1 MSAAIT
7 ARQGC
12 RCPTQQ
18 DDESASL
25 ACGRPLTGC
34 MLFVEEEAMRTV
46 MWGWLLMIGLAAG
59 GLWAGEVRPPAV
71 AGQFYEGVSFALD
84 AQVGQLLREAA
95 LPAVTGRLVAVVAP
109 HAGYV
114 YSGRCAASVFGLLTT
129 GQVSRVIVLGP
140 SHHVPFAGVSLP
152 AVGVTAYRTPLGD
165 VPLDVGVCDGLRG
178 KPGFTVAPGADRR
191 EHSIEVE
198 LPFLQH
204 TLGKFTLVPLVCGHM
219 DASTVSAVAE
229 ALTGYVGTGTLMV
242 ASSDF
247 THYGPNYD
255 FVPFETNVAA
265 NLKAWLAESS
275 GRVAALDSTGFDR
288 HCRETQDTI
297 CGQNP
302 IRTLMAA
309 LQRSGLPVRGQVV
322 STATS
327 GDVVGDYR
335 NSVSYAAIGFFL
347 VEPSGGEVMPSATL
361 TNAVQTGGSMK
372 NAMNQ
377 AATNSFALT
386 EVSQKQLL
394 TIARESI
401 ETYLNTGKLKAF
413 GPASGELTAPGA
425 VFVTLTQ
432 QGQLRGCIGTTEP
445 RGPLYEAVEHLA
457 IAAAVEDGRFTPL
470 TLAELPRTHI
480 EVSVLSPLRRVKS
493 AAEIREHTDG
503 VVVRRGGR
511 SGLFLPQV
519 WEHFATKEDFLD
531 ELCRQKAHLPAK
543 AWMDPDTELSVFTV
557 FAFEEP
563 AR

>member
-1 MSAAIT
+1 MRIVIWAW
-7 ARQGC
+7 
-12 RCPTQQ
+12 
-18 DDESASL
+18 
-25 ACGRPLTGC
+25 PLI
-34 MLFVEEEAMRTV
+34 A
-46 MWGWLLMIGLAAG
+46 GLAAG
-59 GLWAGEVRPPAV
+59 CFAADEVRPAAV
-71 AGQFYEGVSFALD
+71 AGAFYEGVSFALD
-84 AQVGQLLREAA
+84 AQVGRLLNAA
-95 LPAVTGRLVAVVAP
+95 EHPAVTGRLVAVVAP

-114 YSGRCAASVFGLLTT
+114 FSGRCAAGVFGLLTT

-140 SHHVPFAGVSLP
+140 SHHVAFAGVSLP
-152 AVGVTAYRTPLGD
+152 DVGVTAYRTPLGD

-204 TLGKFTLVPLVCGHM
+204 TLGKFALVPLVCGHL
-219 DASTVSAVAE
+219 DEGALSAVAA
-229 ALTGYVGTGTLMV
+229 ALTGYVGTGTLIV

-255 FVPFETNVAA
+255 FVPFETDVAA
-265 NLKAWLAESS
+265 RLKAWLAEAS
-275 GRVAALDSTGFDR
+275 GRVATLDLAGFDR

-302 IRTLMAA
+302 IRALMAA
-309 LQRSGLPVRGQVV
+309 LKRSGLPVRGQVV

-335 NSVSYAAIGFFL
+335 NSVSYAAIGFFMG
-347 VEPSGGEVMPSATL
+347 EPPAPGGGAPMVG
-361 TNAVQTGGSMK
+361 TNATQTGGPMK
-372 NAMNQ
+372 TATNQ
-377 AATNSFALT
+377 AATNSFSLT
-386 EVSQKQLL
+386 EASQKRLL
-394 TIARESI
+394 GIARESI
-401 ETYLNTGKLKAF
+401 EAYLKTGKLKSF
-413 GPASGELTAPGA
+413 GSAAGELAAPGA

-432 QGQLRGCIGTTEP
+432 AGQLRGCIGTTEP
-445 RGPLYEAVEHLA
+445 RGPLFEAVAGLA
-457 IAAAVEDGRFTPL
+457 VAAAVEDGRFAPL
-470 TLAELPRTHI
+470 TLDELPRTHI
-480 EVSVLSPLRRVKS
+480 EISVLSPMRRVKS
-493 AAEIREHTDG
+493 AAEIRERTDG

-519 WEHFATKEDFLD
+519 WEHFATKEGFLD

-543 AWMDPDTELSVFTV
+543 AWMDPDTELYVFTV